1 MNIFSSAIYLLAAAC
16 VFVNVYVL
24 LNRSDTI
31 HYLRIYHLVTIK
43 NRTAKLK
50 NPYRLPR
57 PTMVSAFVLTVG
69 IALGY
74 AYFLVFNIAY
84 SNCDKMI
91 DATGAQEQ
99 WQEAVY
105 NLLMISFCILTLVY
119 IWQRSF
125 FGSQPSNF
133 DLITRKWVNVVLTIV
148 WIKIVVYK
156 GYLSYQ
162 ELCQRKEIS
171 GYWCPIVKR
180 PYTCDPEK
188 ALKGTQKIWY
198 YLHKGLLNSAIISC
212 ASEFFPVMLVAHWLA
227 CGRAEQRADELIRR
241 RQEKK
246 SVRRMLHGMMGDVS
260 KVYGVDPT
268 AQHRRELPALDIPPG
283 LSCALLLLASVTAVL
298 ALLNWFVGLY
308 FAINYDLMMPSVLD
322 DFVECVASGCQ
333 LILFGTLWWWT
344 RRVITFKRWDP
355 HHKAESRGDL
365 VLIGGSAAFMTV
377 KLFLQAILRTASL
390 VLIQSA
396 EWLQFCS
403 LQRVMAL
410 HFEDVYATRRFLLVV
425 TLAAIIVNWVGFGTT
440 FFETNSIKYQLGLEH
455 RHFSQSTLISMIFT
469 QTIYPA
475 DYLFCFTAAGCWTDV
490 LLRYMEL
497 GLFQLGPPMELDELE
512 ELEQRRRS
520 SGEEGAVWGTAPGHM
535 AMKKS
540 HFGNG
545 IHANHGEKWMPTH
558 RPLTTR
564 AALEVPSIND
574 PYRPDRPIHFVQPV
588 VPKEEIVDDE
598 EDVVEEVM
606 KVGNGIMVEE
616 QPNIMEKGRKWRK
629 RREGKGQRG
638 EEEEEEKHFERERRN
653 REEEE
658 EEKCVVRE
666 RRNREEEEEEKSIV
680 RERRNREE
688 EEEDSDKREEMGRR
702 GGGKGERKAEED
714 DRTQNGHQ
722 KQQQQREKDKKEKE
736 AITAEEEGGD

>member
-31 HYLRIYHLVTIK
+31 HYLRIYHLAVGVLM
-43 NRTAKLK
+43 RTAKLK

-283 LSCALLLLASVTAVL
+283 LSCALLLLASVIAVL

-377 KLFLQAILRTASL
+377 KLFLQVLELNFQRIDGFLPLSEAILRTASL

-410 HFEDVYATRRFLLVV
+410 HFEDVYATRRFLPVV

-497 GLFQLGPPMELDELE
+497 GLFQLGPSMELDELE
-512 ELEQRRRS
+512 ELEQHRHS
-520 SGEEGAVWGTAPGHM
+520 SGEEGTVWGTAPGHM

-558 RPLTTR
+558 RPLTAR
-564 AALEVPSIND
+564 AALEVPTD

-588 VPKEEIVDDE
+588 VPKEEIVDDDE
-598 EDVVEEVM
+598 YVVEEVM

-629 RREGKGQRG
+629 RREGKGHWEEE

-658 EEKCVVRE
+658 G
-666 RRNREEEEEEKSIV
+666 
-680 RERRNREE
+680 
-688 EEEDSDKREEMGRR
+688 SDKREKMGRR
-702 GGGKGERKAEED
+702 GGGKGERKEEED
-714 DRTQNGHQ
+714 DDRRENGHQ
-722 KQQQQREKDKKEKE
+722 KQQQQREKDKKEE
-736 AITAEEEGGD
+736 AINAAAAEEEGD

>member
-1 MNIFSSAIYLLAAAC
+1 MNIFSTAIYLLAAAC

-31 HYLRIYHLVTIK
+31 HYLRIYHLAVGVLM
-43 NRTAKLK
+43 RTAKLK

-57 PTMVSAFVLTVG
+57 PTMVSAFALTVG

-91 DATGAQEQ
+91 DATGAEEQ

-119 IWQRSF
+119 IWQRSY

-133 DLITRKWVNVVLTIV
+133 DLVTRKWVNVVLTIV

-188 ALKGTQKIWY
+188 VLKGTQKIWY

-268 AQHRRELPALDIPPG
+268 AQHRHELPTLDIPPG
-283 LSCALLLLASVTAVL
+283 LSRALLLLAAFT
-298 ALLNWFVGLY
+298 ALLTLFNWFVGLY
-308 FAINYDLMMPSVLD
+308 FAINYDLMMPSMLD
-322 DFVECVASGCQ
+322 DLVECAASGCQ
-333 LILFGTLWWWT
+333 MLLFGMLWWWT

-365 VLIGGSAAFMTV
+365 VLIGGSAAFMTA
-377 KLFLQAILRTASL
+377 KLLLQILELHFQRVDGFLPWSETILRTSSL

-396 EWLQFCS
+396 EWMQFCS

-410 HFEDVYATRRFLLVV
+410 HFEDVYATRRFLPFV

-440 FFETNSIKYQLGLEH
+440 FFETNSIKYQLGLQDH
-455 RHFSQSTLISMIFT
+455 HFSQSTLISMIFT

-490 LLRYMEL
+490 LLRFMEL

-520 SGEEGAVWGTAPGHM
+520 SGDEGTILAASAHTP
-535 AMKKS
+535 MKKN

-545 IHANHGEKWMPTH
+545 LHVHHQHMHNGGAVRRVSSP
-558 RPLTTR
+558 R
-564 AALEVPSIND
+564 ALEVPSAAD
-574 PYRPDRPIHFVQPV
+574 HRPDRPIHFVQPV
-588 VPKEEIVDDE
+588 TK
-598 EDVVEEVM
+598 
-606 KVGNGIMVEE
+606 
-616 QPNIMEKGRKWRK
+616 
-629 RREGKGQRG
+629 
-638 EEEEEEKHFERERRN
+638 EEEEEEAEQEEAGEVIDNGTLRERRRKAEGN
-653 REEEE
+653 GRTKRRMQEKEERFCAVVEE
-658 EEKCVVRE
+658 EEKGGGG
-666 RRNREEEEEEKSIV
+666 EEEKQK
-680 RERRNREE
+680 E
-688 EEEDSDKREEMGRR
+688 
-702 GGGKGERKAEED
+702 GGGGGGTCCRRRTDYEE
-714 DRTQNGHQ
+714 G
-722 KQQQQREKDKKEKE
+722 KEDE
-736 AITAEEEGGD
+736 AAAVSARMEEGGGHSARMEERGDALAYKNND

>member
-1 MNIFSSAIYLLAAAC
+1 MARAQ
-16 VFVNVYVL
+16 
-24 LNRSDTI
+24 
-31 HYLRIYHLVTIK
+31 
-43 NRTAKLK
+43 RTAKLK

-57 PTMVSAFVLTVG
+57 PTMVSAFALTVG

-91 DATGAQEQ
+91 DATGAEEQ

-119 IWQRSF
+119 IWQRSY

-133 DLITRKWVNVVLTIV
+133 DLVTRKWVNVVLTIV

-171 GYWCPIVKR
+171 GYWCPI
-180 PYTCDPEK
+180 
-188 ALKGTQKIWY
+188 GTQKIWY

-268 AQHRRELPALDIPPG
+268 AQHRHELPTLDIPRG
-283 LSCALLLLASVTAVL
+283 LSRALLLLAAFT
-298 ALLNWFVGLY
+298 ALLTLVNWFVGLY
-308 FAINYDLMMPSVLD
+308 FAINYDLMMPSMLD
-322 DFVECVASGCQ
+322 DLVECTASGCQ
-333 LILFGTLWWWT
+333 MLLFGMLWWWS

-365 VLIGGSAAFMTV
+365 VLIGGSAAFMTA
-377 KLFLQAILRTASL
+377 KLLLQILELHFQRVDGFLPWSETILRTSSL
-390 VLIQSA
+390 VLIQTA
-396 EWLQFCS
+396 EWMQFCS

-410 HFEDVYATRRFLLVV
+410 HFEDVYATRRFLPFV

-440 FFETNSIKYQLGLEH
+440 FFETNSIKYQLGLQDH
-455 RHFSQSTLISMIFT
+455 HFSQSTLISMIFT

-490 LLRYMEL
+490 LLRFMEL

-520 SGEEGAVWGTAPGHM
+520 SGDEGTILAASAHTP
-535 AMKKS
+535 MKKNQ
-540 HFGNG
+540 FGNG
-545 IHANHGEKWMPTH
+545 LHVHHQQMHNGGAVRRVASPQSGGGRRKETEEQKGGCKKKKSNF
-558 RPLTTR
+558 
-564 AALEVPSIND
+564 ALMWKKKKKKK
-574 PYRPDRPIHFVQPV
+574 
-588 VPKEEIVDDE
+588 KEEA
-598 EDVVEEVM
+598 
-606 KVGNGIMVEE
+606 K
-616 QPNIMEKGRKWRK
+616 KKK
-629 RREGKGQRG
+629 K
-638 EEEEEEKHFERERRN
+638 EEEEEVHIVERELRREKKTRRLLMPEWKKAAGIL
-653 REEEE
+653 REW
-658 EEKCVVRE
+658 R
-666 RRNREEEEEEKSIV
+666 
-680 RERRNREE
+680 
-688 EEEDSDKREEMGRR
+688 REEMPWHMKMMLGNNNTFDKAGGIAYFQSQRPPLMGKTSAIQSIGQLLKKGMDLDGNGTGT
-702 GGGKGERKAEED
+702 GGGTTDENR
-714 DRTQNGHQ
+714 R
-722 KQQQQREKDKKEKE
+722 
-736 AITAEEEGGD
+736 IVGGDIGQRNCAAAGRGNVQLVDTNNNAEARQQFCCWKDTTNCNGELVFIKTG